1 MLHRFLKLTTIFSY
15 VHVKLQQQGSL
26 CAQHCLNALLQGPY
40 FTAVDLA
47 TIGHRFDEE
56 ERARMAEAG
65 VSSDEYNRFLQE
77 PSSNVDDSGYFSVQV
92 ISEAL
97 SVWGLELI
105 PYNSS
110 DPRAAVARQCPMNEN
125 AFICHYRD
133 HWFSIR
139 KLGRQWFNLNSIL
152 SGPELLSDTY
162 LSLFLAQLQTDKY
175 SIFIVVGDLPSC
187 EADKVLALAPLS
199 PRHFRKAPTKKQEP
213 EEDDE
218 QLKAALA
225 MSWKEMEEGD
235 DQEAL
240 NKAILQSLQSSQSI
254 TEAQPVA
261 KAPQVNFNAAVD
273 DDLRRAISLSLGGD
287 QEESCSSTSA
297 EASSSANR
305 DSIEFIR
312 QRRLLRLEQP
322 TASPNNP

>member
-1 MLHRFLKLTTIFSY
+1 MFQVAY
-15 VHVKLQQQGSL
+15 
-26 CAQHCLNALLQGPY
+26 
-40 FTAVDLA
+40 
-47 TIGHRFDEE
+47 
-56 ERARMAEAG
+56 
-65 VSSDEYNRFLQE
+65 YNTFRVF
-77 PSSNVDDSGYFSVQV
+77 
-92 ISEAL
+92 
-97 SVWGLELI
+97 
-105 PYNSS
+105 
-110 DPRAAVARQCPMNEN
+110 PRNEN

-187 EADKVLALAPLS
+187 EADKVLSLAPLS

-240 NKAILQSLQSSQSI
+240 NKAILQSLQSGQQVQELPAAIAPEASI
-254 TEAQPVA
+254 ST
-261 KAPQVNFNAAVD
+261 VD
-273 DDLRRAISLSLGGD
+273 EDLKRAIRLSLSQD
-287 QEESCSSTSA
+287 QGETSSSTA
-297 EASSSANR
+297 ETSASSAIS
-305 DSIEFIR
+305 DTVEFIR
-312 QRRLLRLEQP
+312 QRRLLRLGQSA
-322 TASPNNP
+322 TSPNNP

>member
-1 MLHRFLKLTTIFSY
+1 MDVIF
-15 VHVKLQQQGSL
+15 HEKQQGSL

-240 NKAILQSLQSSQSI
+240 NKAILQSLQSSQPI
-254 TEAQPVA
+254 IEPQPVA
-261 KAPQVNFNAAVD
+261 RAPQVNFNAAVD

-287 QEESCSSTSA
+287 QEESCSSTAA
-297 EASSSANR
+297 EASTSSAAEASTSSAIT

>member
-1 MLHRFLKLTTIFSY
+1 MDIIF
-15 VHVKLQQQGSL
+15 HEKQQGSL

-65 VSSDEYNRFLQE
+65 VSSEEYNRFLQE

-110 DPRAAVARQCPMNEN
+110 DPRAAVTRQCPINEN

-139 KLGRQWFNLNSIL
+139 KLGSQWFNLNSIL

-187 EADKVLALAPLS
+187 EADKVLSVAPLS

-240 NKAILQSLQSSQSI
+240 NKAILQSLQSSQQGQELPAAIAPEASI
-254 TEAQPVA
+254 ST
-261 KAPQVNFNAAVD
+261 VD
-273 DDLRRAISLSLGGD
+273 EDLKRAISLSLSQDHG
-287 QEESCSSTSA
+287 ETSSSTA
-297 EASSSANR
+297 EASTSSAIS
-305 DSIEFIR
+305 DSVEFIR
-312 QRRLLRLEQP
+312 QRRLLRLGQSA
-322 TASPNNP
+322 TSPNNP

>member
-1 MLHRFLKLTTIFSY
+1 M
-15 VHVKLQQQGSL
+15 
-26 CAQHCLNALLQGPY
+26 
-40 FTAVDLA
+40 
-47 TIGHRFDEE
+47 
-56 ERARMAEAG
+56 
-65 VSSDEYNRFLQE
+65 
-77 PSSNVDDSGYFSVQV
+77 
-92 ISEAL
+92 
-97 SVWGLELI
+97 
-105 PYNSS
+105 
-110 DPRAAVARQCPMNEN
+110 
-125 AFICHYRD
+125 
-133 HWFSIR
+133 
-139 KLGRQWFNLNSIL
+139 
-152 SGPELLSDTY
+152 
-162 LSLFLAQLQTDKY
+162 
-175 SIFIVVGDLPSC
+175 GDLPSC

-240 NKAILQSLQSSQSI
+240 NKAILQSLQSSQPI
-254 TEAQPVA
+254 IEPQPVA
-261 KAPQVNFNAAVD
+261 RAPQVNFNAAVD

-287 QEESCSSTSA
+287 QEESCSSTAA
-297 EASSSANR
+297 EASTSSAAEASTSSAIT